1 MAKSITRIDAKK
13 PDLLQRKRV
22 AAYARVSMD
31 TERLM
36 HSLSVQVSYYSELI
50 QNTPGWEYAGV
61 YADEGIT
68 GTKMDSRPE
77 FIRML
82 ADCEAGK
89 IDIILTKSLSRFARN
104 TVDTLNVVRR
114 LKELGIEVRFE
125 KERINSLADEGEL
138 LITIMASFAQEE
150 VRSLSENVKWG
161 LRKRFEQG
169 MPNGRFHVYGYRWEG
184 DHLVIQPDEAAIV
197 RRIFQNFLQ
206 GKSRLETEREFA
218 AEGITTAKGCR
229 WVDSNIKVVLT
240 NVTYT
245 GNLLLQKEYITDP
258 ITKKRKKNRGEL
270 TQYYVE
276 GTHEAII
283 DKETFDYVQQEMAR
297 RKALGPRANK
307 SLNLTCFSGKIRCPH
322 CGINYG
328 HLRPRR
334 GSLISYWVCGSKRKK
349 KVGDGCPVKGA
360 MSEVAIRKCCA
371 EALGLDEFDEAVF
384 TERVDHLEVPEKD
397 RLTFFMK
404 DGTTFTRDCRNT
416 GHQDCWTP
424 EYRAAVSTYRRE
436 HGTNPRGKSCFT
448 SKIKCACGSNYQTSY
463 QKLKDGSIR
472 YWRCPEKCCEKGM
485 REDRLRAVCAEVLGT
500 DGFDEAAFTAQVEYI
515 SVLADGVLEFHL
527 ADGRAVQHSIDLRR
541 SGTKW
546 SEEQRRHFNESIK
559 GLYTPERRQAM
570 SEHMK
575 QLRKERGE
583 NWRKE

>member
-1 MAKSITRIDAKK
+1 MAKSITRIDVKK

-50 QNTPGWEYAGV
+50 QNTPGWGYAGV
-61 YADEGIT
+61 YADEGIS

-169 MPNGRFHVYGYRWEG
+169 IPNGRFHVYGYRWEG

-297 RKALGPRANK
+297 EPFCGP
-307 SLNLTCFSGKIRCPH
+307 
-322 CGINYG
+322 Y
-328 HLRPRR
+328 
-334 GSLISYWVCGSKRKK
+334 
-349 KVGDGCPVKGA
+349 
-360 MSEVAIRKCCA
+360 
-371 EALGLDEFDEAVF
+371 
-384 TERVDHLEVPEKD
+384 DHP
-397 RLTFFMK
+397 
-404 DGTTFTRDCRNT
+404 
-416 GHQDCWTP
+416 
-424 EYRAAVSTYRRE
+424 
-436 HGTNPRGKSCFT
+436 
-448 SKIKCACGSNYQTSY
+448 
-463 QKLKDGSIR
+463 
-472 YWRCPEKCCEKGM
+472 
-485 REDRLRAVCAEVLGT
+485 
-500 DGFDEAAFTAQVEYI
+500 
-515 SVLADGVLEFHL
+515 
-527 ADGRAVQHSIDLRR
+527 
-541 SGTKW
+541 
-546 SEEQRRHFNESIK
+546 
-559 GLYTPERRQAM
+559 
-570 SEHMK
+570 
-575 QLRKERGE
+575 
-583 NWRKE
+583 